1 MARNQGSEIVT
12 VTGIFKRETEQAIL
26 LAVEG
31 TKGAQWVPIS
41 QFHKDMEYVDPRE
54 GTVVIFIPRWLAEAK
69 DFNYDEYDPDER
81 DDDMMREGQDAFNE
95 LNFDDDVPF

>member
-12 VTGIFKRETEQAIL
+12 VTGIFKRETEKAIL
-26 LAVEG
+26 LKVEG

-41 QFHKDMEYVDPRE
+41 QFHKDMENIDPRE

-69 DFNYDEYDPDER
+69 EFNYDEYDPDER
-81 DDDMMREGQDAFNE
+81 DNEAMQDSYEE
-95 LNFDDDVPF
+95 LNFDGDRDIPF